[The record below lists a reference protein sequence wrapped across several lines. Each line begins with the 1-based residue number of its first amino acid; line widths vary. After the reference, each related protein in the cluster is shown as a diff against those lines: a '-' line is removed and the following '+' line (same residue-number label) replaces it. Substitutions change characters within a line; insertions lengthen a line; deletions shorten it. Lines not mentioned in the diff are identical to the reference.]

1 MIEAA
6 AKLALRPP
14 EQVMR
19 LARLGAFH
27 QTRLSFLR
35 AMLRL
40 AKRGNWKF
48 ARPIWRFDPRGIGVA
63 VYTIETPQRHYSLI
77 AFGHDLPD

>member
-1 MIEAA
+1 VTATETKI
-6 AKLALRPP
+6 ALRPP

-35 AMLRL
+35 AMLRW
-40 AKRGNWKF
+40 AKRESWKF
-48 ARPIWRFDPRGIGVA
+48 ARPIWRFDARGVGVA
-63 VYTIETPQRHYSLI
+63 VYTVETPRRHYSL
-77 AFGHDLPD
+77 G